1 MVKTQMVPSDTTLTA
16 INRKYRTKEEEQREE
31 DKDET
36 LKKSIEPISINRK
49 SLSWIMLH
57 SLVVSID
64 KLLQNHSSRS

>member
-1 MVKTQMVPSDTTLTA
+1 MVPNDTTMIA
-16 INRKYRTKEEEQREE
+16 FNRKYRTKEEEQREE

-36 LKKSIEPISINRK
+36 LKTRGTSIEPISINRK

-57 SLVVSID
+57 SLVVCID